1 MARGNKISVYSGKGG
16 DGKTPIATN
25 IVLDRDYALGT
36 NEHFHVFDS
45 FIPDYQLMALKANE
59 EFPEVPD
66 HIDIVFDLAGS
77 ITENSRSIISALSQS
92 DMVIV
97 PISNEIKALNS
108 GIGTLREVRRFTP
121 NILVVATKLDKERKD
136 TFQDDWTQGSAFK
149 TVEAQ
154 IRANIDFDVDIVPLK
169 RSKAFDAIFEREQ
182 SIRQVMQ
189 GDALA
194 RYNFRDVAAQFDA
207 IYTFIDGV
215 NANAQQ
221 ERLKRA

>member
-59 EFPEVPD
+59 EFPQVPD

-108 GIGTLREVRRFTP
+108 GIGTLREVHRFTP

>member
-1 MARGNKISVYSGKGG
+1 MKISVYSGKGG

-25 IVLDRDYALGT
+25 IALDRDYAIGT

-45 FIPDYQLMALKANE
+45 FIPDYKLMALKANE
-59 EFPEVPD
+59 AFPEIPD

-77 ITENSRSIISALSQS
+77 ITENSKSIISALDQS
-92 DMVIV
+92 DTVIV

-108 GIGTLREVRRFTP
+108 GIGTLREVHRFTDQ
-121 NILVVATKLDKERKD
+121 ILVVTTKLDKERKD
-136 TFQDDWTQGSAFK
+136 SFQDDWTKGSAFK

-154 IRANIDFDVDIVPLK
+154 IRANIDFPVDIVPLK

-182 SIRQVMQ
+182 SINQIMQ
-189 GDALA
+189 ADPLA
-194 RYNFRDVAAQFDA
+194 RYNFRDVASQFDA

-215 NANAQQ
+215 SANAEQK
-221 ERLKRA
+221 RLKRA